1 MELLTDN
8 SPVLIIKNEKQDR
21 LCEVNERQL
30 RGEFTNLKE
39 TLPTNLET
47 NRGLPDIK
55 KAIQQYIRNLPH
67 VGTPLPKI
75 WVRVRSALENYLRNY
90 ISLEEYCNL
99 CRLNG
104 LTDRQDML
112 RLSRYLHDLGVCL
125 HFQDDPTLKHY
136 VILKPEW
143 ATNAVYKVLDNK
155 TVIGN
160 LGCFSQN
167 DLGDIWKDRQYIE
180 MRDELLQLMMRFKLC
195 YPIPHRS
202 GNYIAPQLLDI
213 NQPDYDWDTSNNLIL
228 RYKYEF
234 MPKGMITRFIVETH
248 PWIEAQKLVWR
259 SGVILNKNQTR
270 AEVIENYN
278 QKEIKIR
285 VSGTQQKELL
295 AVVTHELDKIHRS
308 FERLKYDIL
317 VPCNCKQCDGSQKPY
332 AYPLESLRKRW
343 NAGRYPI
350 ECEHSYEMV
359 DVRRLIDDVNLPQQ
373 EEYREINTPS
383 TPLQAELDTKK
394 NESLNITVNIHNE
407 TKSESNAMSEAY
419 QSKYDQRNANNQFVD
434 TAQSGSNITFN
445 QNTVLTNPKAE
456 EETNLTSATEFEK
469 EIFISYAWG
478 GESEEFVNH
487 LDKTLQ
493 AKGITII
500 RDKRDLG
507 YKGLIK
513 QFMERIGQGKC
524 VIVVISD
531 KYLKSPNCIF
541 ELLEVAKNGK
551 LYDRIFPIVLADAE
565 IYKPVQRL
573 KYIKYWED
581 EIKQFD
587 EGLKEVSAANLQGF
601 REEIDLYARIRNNIS
616 ELTNILKNM
625 NTLTPDIHNQS
636 KFEELVKAIEDSLG

>member
-1 MELLTDN
+1 
-8 SPVLIIKNEKQDR
+8 
-21 LCEVNERQL
+21 
-30 RGEFTNLKE
+30 
-39 TLPTNLET
+39 
-47 NRGLPDIK
+47 
-55 KAIQQYIRNLPH
+55 
-67 VGTPLPKI
+67 
-75 WVRVRSALENYLRNY
+75 
-90 ISLEEYCNL
+90 
-99 CRLNG
+99 
-104 LTDRQDML
+104 
-112 RLSRYLHDLGVCL
+112 
-125 HFQDDPTLKHY
+125 
-136 VILKPEW
+136 
-143 ATNAVYKVLDNK
+143 
-155 TVIGN
+155 
-160 LGCFSQN
+160 
-167 DLGDIWKDRQYIE
+167 
-180 MRDELLQLMMRFKLC
+180 
-195 YPIPHRS
+195 
-202 GNYIAPQLLDI
+202 
-213 NQPDYDWDTSNNLIL
+213 
-228 RYKYEF
+228 
-234 MPKGMITRFIVETH
+234 
-248 PWIEAQKLVWR
+248 
-259 SGVILNKNQTR
+259 
-270 AEVIENYN
+270 
-278 QKEIKIR
+278 
-285 VSGTQQKELL
+285 
-295 AVVTHELDKIHRS
+295 
-308 FERLKYDIL
+308 
-317 VPCNCKQCDGSQKPY
+317 
-332 AYPLESLRKRW
+332 
-343 NAGRYPI
+343 
-350 ECEHSYEMV
+350 MV